1 MKGKVTLCKEKRK
14 YIHLSSNSTFF
25 ENYVLVIMRG
35 DALIFRVADL
45 DDRRARKATKNK
57 NGYYHFTL
65 NLPLEIGTFSFD
77 EEESNE
83 DEVVIYCVKDLYER
97 Q

>member
-1 MKGKVTLCKEKRK
+1 
-14 YIHLSSNSTFF
+14 
-25 ENYVLVIMRG
+25 MR
-35 DALIFRVADL
+35 DNALIFRLAGL
-45 DDRRARKATKNK
+45 DDKRARKASKTF

-65 NLPLEIGTFSFD
+65 NLPLEIGTFYFD

-83 DEVVIYCVKDLYER
+83 DQVVIYCLKNWYEV